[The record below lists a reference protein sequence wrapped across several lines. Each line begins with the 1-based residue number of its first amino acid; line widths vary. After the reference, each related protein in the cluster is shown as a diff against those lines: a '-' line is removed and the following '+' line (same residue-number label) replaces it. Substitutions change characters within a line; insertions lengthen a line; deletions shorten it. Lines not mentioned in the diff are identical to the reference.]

1 MNREHIMIQFL
12 LRAWPFPRGAGRII
26 DKLFSKINSR
36 KRLPKSRPRKRFTM
50 TVAPNDLIGR
60 HIYLTGE
67 FDRTTVEVLCN
78 FAQPG
83 DTLLDIGAN
92 IGYVSGCFL
101 AKVPRSRV
109 ICVEPQPVIVDLLK
123 TNMKQFPD
131 RYKIAAFALSDHD
144 DEGSMEI
151 RSGNPGA
158 SRIVEESDANT
169 VTIEIQSA
177 DRFFRDLNLNR
188 LTW

>member
-1 MNREHIMIQFL
+1 MNREHIMIQLL

-26 DKLFSKINSR
+26 DKLFSEIKFQEAIAEVETTDQ
-36 KRLPKSRPRKRFTM
+36 FTM
-50 TVAPNDLIGR
+50 RVAPNDLIGR

-78 FAQPG
+78 FARPG

-101 AKVPRSRV
+101 AKVPGSRV

-131 RYKIAAFALSDHD
+131 RYKIAAFAL
-144 DEGSMEI
+144 
-151 RSGNPGA
+151 
-158 SRIVEESDANT
+158 
-169 VTIEIQSA
+169 
-177 DRFFRDLNLNR
+177 
-188 LTW
+188 